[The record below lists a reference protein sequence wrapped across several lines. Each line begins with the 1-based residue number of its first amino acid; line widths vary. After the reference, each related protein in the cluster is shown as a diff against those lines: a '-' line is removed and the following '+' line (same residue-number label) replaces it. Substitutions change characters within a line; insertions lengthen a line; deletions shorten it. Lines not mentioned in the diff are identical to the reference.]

1 MKITCYNKKQGVAM
15 KKYKTGDIVTGK
27 VTGISE
33 YGIFV
38 LLDDN
43 TTGLIHISEISS
55 SFVRNISDY
64 VELNEEIECKVI
76 DQLDTEDLKLKL
88 SIKGLNYRKNK
99 NHSQGII
106 ETKSGFSTLKSSLN
120 NWVKTKIEEMDKNE
134 KK

>member
-1 MKITCYNKKQGVAM
+1 M
-15 KKYKTGDIVTGK
+15 KKYKPGDIVTAK

-38 LLDDN
+38 LLEDN

-55 SFVRNISDY
+55 SFVRNIFDY

-76 DQLDTEDLKLKL
+76 DQLDTDDLKLKL
-88 SIKGLNYRKNK
+88 SIKGLNYRKNA
-99 NHSQGII
+99 NRNQGII
-106 ETKSGFSTLKSSLN
+106 ETKSGFSTLKSNLN
-120 NWVKTKIEEMDKNE
+120 SWIKTKEEEIDKNE